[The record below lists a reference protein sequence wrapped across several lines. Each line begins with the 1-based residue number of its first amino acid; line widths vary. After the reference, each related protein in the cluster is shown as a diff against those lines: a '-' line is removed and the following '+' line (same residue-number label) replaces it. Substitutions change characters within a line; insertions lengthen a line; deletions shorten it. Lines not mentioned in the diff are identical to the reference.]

1 MRNASISIIIPAY
14 NVAGYIEICLESVL
28 AQTYTD
34 FEVIVV
40 DDGST
45 DATGDIADS
54 YARSDSRVKTIHQ
67 PNGGVSA
74 ARNAGIEAASGE
86 FFLFFDGDDFVE
98 RRACEEL
105 VSAIREK
112 EADVLIYGYYRYR
125 DGSVRDTC
133 LPVFREGLY
142 TGGEIVH
149 GILPRFVGISC
160 VSINRWTGGEKD
172 SLYVENPA
180 LWRCIARA
188 SVIRG
193 NGLAFDTSLK
203 VGEDTIFISDLLSCA
218 GRCFVLHKCYYYL
231 VFRESSAIATYEK
244 DPMAKLEGK
253 QRLLAARLA
262 LTDRIRERIG
272 EDIKPYW
279 QGTVIMSVLEM
290 AFLLAKKSG
299 CGMSFKGRYRAYLSY
314 ARQDEARK
322 AVRALKPATGR
333 LSRIAP
339 VVMLK
344 LGWHFP
350 LFMSATLLGLTSFKF
365 TRE

>member
-1 MRNASISIIIPAY
+1 MKDASISIIIPAY
-14 NVAGYIEICLESVL
+14 NVAGYIEACLESVL
-28 AQTYTD
+28 AQTYAD

-45 DATGDIADS
+45 DATGDIADR
-54 YARSDSRVKTIHQ
+54 YARLDSRIKIIHQ
-67 PNGGVSA
+67 SNGGVSA

-98 RRACEEL
+98 SYACEEL
-105 VSAIREK
+105 VNIIREK
-112 EADVLIYGYYRYR
+112 DADAVIYGYYRYR
-125 DGSVRDTC
+125 DGSVTQTC

-149 GILPRFVGISC
+149 GLLPRFVGLSC
-160 VSINRWTGGEKD
+160 GSVRQWVAGEKD

-188 SVIRG
+188 SVIRD
-193 NGLAFDTSLK
+193 NGLAFDLSLR

-218 GRCFVLHKCYYYL
+218 GSCYVLHKCYYYL
-231 VFRESSAIATYEK
+231 VHRESSAIATYER
-244 DPMAKLEGK
+244 DPAAKLEGK
-253 QRLLAARLA
+253 WRLLAARLA
-262 LTDRIRERIG
+262 LTDRVLGRSGADIR
-272 EDIKPYW
+272 PYW

-290 AFLLAKKSG
+290 AFLLAKKG
-299 CGMSFKGRYRAYLSY
+299 GRGMSFAQRYRSYLSY
-314 ARQDEARK
+314 ARHDEARE
-322 AVRALKPATGR
+322 AVRALGPVRGR
-333 LSRIAP
+333 LTRSAP
-339 VVMLK
+339 LILLK

-350 LFMSATLLGLTSFKF
+350 LFLSAALLGLTRYEF